1 MSSGFDCR
9 PSPSRQVPRVPQ
21 PETRGP
27 NPFADAARRIAEGFA
42 ASPNSG
48 LAAPLDSGLTA
59 LAMVAGYYRIAADP
73 AQLRHELALGA
84 HAAGPEDLVR
94 AAKRLNLKARLL
106 TGNRA
111 KRLDAAPYPALVALA
126 AGGFA
131 ILAAAPVK
139 GAVRLIDPLA
149 RTARDLPLA
158 EAAALTG
165 GALVLVTR
173 RFAGAGAD
181 PVAFGFRWFLPSI
194 VRYRKPLAEVV
205 VASLFVQAFA
215 LATPIFF
222 QLIVDKALVH
232 KSYATLTVIVVGMLV
247 VGLFDT
253 LLQFLRAYT
262 LSHTTNRIDVELGR
276 RPLRVKSP
284 RRANPKTD
292 SIVLADVLVAR
303 VIRTE
308 GIAF

>member
-1 MSSGFDCR
+1 MRAALRLNNSPAQPR
-9 PSPSRQVPRVPQ
+9 PEAGVSDARATEG
-21 PETRGP
+21 PEPAGAP
-27 NPFADAARRIAEGFA
+27 
-42 ASPNSG
+42 ASQTAS
-48 LAAPLDSGLTA
+48 LDSGLAA

-111 KRLDAAPYPALVALA
+111 RRLDAAAYPALVALA

-131 ILAAAPVK
+131 ILAAAPAK
-139 GAVRLIDPLA
+139 GSVRLIDPVS
-149 RTARDLPLA
+149 RSARDLPLA

-165 GALVLVTR
+165 GAMVLVTR
-173 RFAGAGAD
+173 RFAGAGGD
-181 PVAFGFRWFLPSI
+181 PVAFGLRWFLPSI
-194 VRYRKPLAEVV
+194 ARYRKPLAEVLI
-205 VASLFVQAFA
+205 ASLFVQAFA
-215 LATPIFF
+215 LVTPIFF

-253 LLQFLRAYT
+253 LLQFLRSYT
-262 LSHTTNRIDVELGR
+262 LSHTTNRIDVGR
-276 RPLRVKSP
+276 LA
-284 RRANPKTD
+284 RR
-292 SIVLADVLVAR
+292 
-303 VIRTE
+303 
-308 GIAF
+308 